1 MPKLPRPTGKEMIKF
16 LEGLGFRVVRIV
28 GSHHFMDGGGRR
40 TTVPVHGN
48 RNLKIGTLRAI
59 LRDVDVS
66 PDEFARLWSE

>member
-1 MPKLPRPTGKEMIKF
+1 MIKF
-16 LEGLGFRVVRIV
+16 LEGQGLRVVRIV
-28 GSHHFMDGGGRR
+28 GLITSWTAGGKL